1 MKPCTRPF
9 NEASLTRKTRFS
21 QWFWWKKWYFLS
33 CIFSHAFQS
42 DFLSNDHVL
51 MCQKQCQSHL
61 YPVTTMWHRSPS
73 SSCVVCFSPLHKGAF
88 TNYVDNI
95 LPIIDHLPTPDDIF
109 EGITCTIIGESLHAV
124 DISSTTCLPRL
135 VCNVLYE
142 WPSSSSPARS

>member
-21 QWFWWKKWYFLS
+21 QWFWWKKYFLS
-33 CIFSHAFQS
+33 CTFSHAFQS

-73 SSCVVCFSPLHKGAF
+73 SSCVVCFSPLHKWAF
-88 TNYVDNI
+88 TNYIDNI
-95 LPIIDHLPTPDDIF
+95 LPIIDHLPTSVDIC
-109 EGITCTIIGESLHAV
+109 EGIPLLRENLHIV
-124 DISSTTCLPRL
+124 DISSTTYLPT
-135 VCNVLYE
+135 
-142 WPSSSSPARS
+142 SSCQYSLGTPAMLKFNLINFS